1 MKTLY
6 FYFAIAL
13 CTTSSFAQQFV
24 NKAVIEYE
32 VSTNLKKTMSN
43 DSWDEMIKDN
53 MSDLKISYYTYSFEN
68 NKSIYKFDRWSPKTR
83 IPKQQ
88 KEADEE
94 NAWYFDFTTNKIN
107 IQKQIL

>member
-6 FYFAIAL
+6 FISYICA
-13 CTTSSFAQQFV
+13 TSSFAQQFV
-24 NKAVIEYE
+24 NKADNE

-68 NKSIYKFDRWSPKTR
+68 NKSIL
-83 IPKQQ
+83 
-88 KEADEE
+88 
-94 NAWYFDFTTNKIN
+94 
-107 IQKQIL
+107 QI